1 MEKGPGKEKVAKRL
15 EKTWELNRAEKD
27 EQEKRRKRKE
37 QEKREAEVAG
47 CLSSPRTSGAYEE
60 ATAYDESETP
70 SRPTRTSRRAQ
81 LAPETSIELPS
92 EPASEIIS
100 VRVEIVQLREELDKT
115 KARLKDLEDEKD
127 KALEEQKSAALQD
140 AQDEVARLK
149 RVVKDLDDLLEQ
161 ATQAKRKLQDQLR
174 VSETRI
180 DELEEEVRALKRR
193 HKHEQNGTPPN
204 NEDAT
209 SQSAEKVLEPKPRR
223 LRTSKKSSS
232 IGETKFVI
240 IVGKEKVIKRPKGG
254 WVPPVLG

>member
-1 MEKGPGKEKVAKRL
+1 MEKGPGKEKIAKRL
-15 EKTWELNRAEKD
+15 EKTWELSRAEKD

-47 CLSSPRTSGAYEE
+47 CLPSSKTLETYEE
-60 ATAYDESETP
+60 AAAYDESETP

-81 LAPETSIELPS
+81 LASIELPS
-92 EPASEIIS
+92 EPASEITS
-100 VRVEIVQLREELDKT
+100 LKAEIFQLKEELDKT

-149 RVVKDLDDLLEQ
+149 RFVKNLDDLLEE

-174 VSETRI
+174 VSEVRI

-193 HKHEQNGTPPN
+193 HKHEQNDTPPN

-209 SQSAEKVLEPKPRR
+209 SQSAEKVLEPKLRR
-223 LRTSKKSSS
+223 LRTSKKPPS
-232 IGETKFVI
+232 IVETKFVI
-240 IVGKEKVIKRPKGG
+240 MAGKEKVIKKPKGG
-254 WVPPVLG
+254 WVPVVLG

>member
-1 MEKGPGKEKVAKRL
+1 MEKGPVKEKVAKRL
-15 EKTWELNRAEKD
+15 EKTWELSKAEKD
-27 EQEKRRKRKE
+27 EQERRRKRKE

-47 CLSSPRTSGAYEE
+47 CLPSPRISEAYEE
-60 ATAYDESETP
+60 AAAYEESETP

-81 LAPETSIELPS
+81 LAPEASIELPS
-92 EPASEIIS
+92 EPASEITS
-100 VRVEIVQLREELDKT
+100 LRAEIDQLKEELDKT

-127 KALEEQKSAALQD
+127 KALEEQKSAVLQD

-149 RVVKDLDDLLEQ
+149 RVVKNLDDLLEE
-161 ATQAKRKLQDQLR
+161 TIQAKRKLQDQLR
-174 VSETRI
+174 ASEIRI

-193 HKHEQNGTPPN
+193 HKREQNGTPLN

-223 LRTSKKSSS
+223 LGTSKKSSNV
-232 IGETKFVI
+232 GKTKFVI
-240 IVGKEKVIKRPKGG
+240 IAGKEKVIKKPKGG

>member
-1 MEKGPGKEKVAKRL
+1 MEKVPGKEKVAKRL
-15 EKTWELNRAEKD
+15 EKTLEVNRAEKD

-37 QEKREAEVAG
+37 QEEREAVVAG
-47 CLSSPRTSGAYEE
+47 CLPVPRISEAYEE
-60 ATAYDESETP
+60 AAAYDESETP

-81 LAPETSIELPS
+81 LAPEVSIEVRS
-92 EPASEIIS
+92 EPASEITS
-100 VRVEIVQLREELDKT
+100 LRAEIAQLKEELDKT

-149 RVVKDLDDLLEQ
+149 RVVKNLDDLLEQ
-161 ATQAKRKLQDQLR
+161 TTQAKRKLQDQLR
-174 VSETRI
+174 TSETRI
-180 DELEEEVRALKRR
+180 DELEEEVMALKRM

-209 SQSAEKVLEPKPRR
+209 SQSAEKISEPKPRQ
-223 LRTSKKSSS
+223 LGTSKKSSS
-232 IGETKFVI
+232 IGQAKFVI
-240 IVGKEKVIKRPKGG
+240 IAGKGKVIKKPKGG

>member
-1 MEKGPGKEKVAKRL
+1 MEKGSGKEKVAKRV
-15 EKTWELNRAEKD
+15 EKVWELNRAEKD

-47 CLSSPRTSGAYEE
+47 CLSSPRISEAYEE
-60 ATAYDESETP
+60 AAAYESETT

-81 LAPETSIELPS
+81 LAPEASIDSPS
-92 EPASEIIS
+92 EPTSEITS
-100 VRVEIVQLREELDKT
+100 LRAEIVQLKEELDKT

-174 VSETRI
+174 VSENRI
-180 DELEEEVRALKRR
+180 DELDEEVRALKRR
-193 HKHEQNGTPPN
+193 HKHEQNGIPPN
-204 NEDAT
+204 DEDAK

-223 LRTSKKSSS
+223 YSVTSSTSS

-240 IVGKEKVIKRPKGG
+240 MAGKEKVIKKPKGG
-254 WVPPVLG
+254 WVPAVLG